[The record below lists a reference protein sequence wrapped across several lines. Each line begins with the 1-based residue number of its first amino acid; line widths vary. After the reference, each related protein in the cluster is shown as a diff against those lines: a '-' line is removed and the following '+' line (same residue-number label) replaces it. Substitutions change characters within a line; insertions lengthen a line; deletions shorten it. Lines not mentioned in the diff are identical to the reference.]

1 MEMTMVCKLKS
12 YCIAVRCLYYLVSA
26 NMTENIPKKA
36 GGNQDFR
43 RQAHSYCMVTAQAA
57 SDRVSLRNPLRRS
70 NSRPM
75 TCRL

>member
-12 YCIAVRCLYYLVSA
+12 YCIAVRCLHYLVSA

-43 RQAHSYCMVTAQAA
+43 RQAHSYCMVTAKN
-57 SDRVSLRNPLRRS
+57 R
-70 NSRPM
+70 
-75 TCRL
+75 T

>member
-12 YCIAVRCLYYLVSA
+12 YCIAVRCLHYLVSA

-43 RQAHSYCMVTAQAA
+43 RQAHSYCMVTAKG
-57 SDRVSLRNPLRRS
+57 
-70 NSRPM
+70 
-75 TCRL
+75 